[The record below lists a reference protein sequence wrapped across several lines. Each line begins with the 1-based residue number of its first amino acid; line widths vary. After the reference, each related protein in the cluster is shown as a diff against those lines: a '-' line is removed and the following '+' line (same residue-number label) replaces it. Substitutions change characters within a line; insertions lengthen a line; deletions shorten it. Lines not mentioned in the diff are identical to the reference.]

1 MAKKEIKLSESEIMM
16 LIAAIR
22 LSGLNRGHELD
33 SPQNKFQKKFG
44 KIMNKLEDAVDL
56 DSDD

>member
-1 MAKKEIKLSESEIMM
+1 MPKKELKLSESEIML

-33 SPQNKFQKKFG
+33 SPQNKFQKKLG
-44 KIMNKLEDAVDL
+44 KIMSKLEEAMDL